1 MESSIKKRETDN
13 NNQHTLISLKRG
25 VAAAE
30 PTAERERRIA
40 TPREMNM
47 VQDYNDKGRLLFIII
62 RKVILNAE
70 KLAEKKPIVEFE
82 RWHQGDSRDRRV

>member
-47 VQDYNDKGRLLFIII
+47 VQDYNDKGRLLDY
-62 RKVILNAE
+62 NT
-70 KLAEKKPIVEFE
+70 KK
-82 RWHQGDSRDRRV
+82 